1 MGKVKEVMKD
11 TGKVKKGM
19 EGSLK
24 VKEEMADR
32 GKKVE
37 TKGKER
43 AWGRS
48 EGGWILGRDDK
59 WRADPNWVSENPD
72 AQPSLEKGPKSEKG
86 TKEFISKEDRLPLTS
101 TVKKRCVRY
110 LGKCSKIFIVQ
121 VL

>member
-1 MGKVKEVMKD
+1 MGKKKEKNKDFGKVKEDKKEERGK
-11 TGKVKKGM
+11 GKVGSKG
-19 EGSLK
+19 
-24 VKEEMADR
+24 EER
-32 GKKVE
+32 VL
-37 TKGKER
+37 
-43 AWGRS
+43 GRT